1 MRVDAV
7 AGDDRFVSGLDTQL
21 EVIAPTAGLP
31 GLPGGKG
38 EVVLRAPM
46 QVTAPGRYEAELRL
60 PRTGAFL
67 LRAIHR
73 SKAAQPGAVGP
84 VVAESWGTL
93 ALSYPREYLALPPD
107 LELLSRVAAAS
118 LGSRYASAAAALE
131 PGDEKIRYLR
141 ALWTWL
147 CGAAI
152 GLLLL
157 DVLLRRVR
165 MFGYRPLSL

>member
-1 MRVDAV
+1 V
-7 AGDDRFVSGLDTQL
+7 ASDDRFVSNLETQL
-21 EVIAPTAGLP
+21 EVIEPTAGLP
-31 GLPGGKG
+31 GIPGGRG
-38 EVVLRAPM
+38 QVVLRAPM
-46 QVTAPGRYEAELRL
+46 PVVAPGRYEAELRL

-73 SKAAQPGAVGP
+73 SRASEPGGVGP

-107 LELLSRVAAAS
+107 LELLSRVAAVTQGA
-118 LGSRYASAAAALE
+118 RYPSAAAALV
-131 PGDEKIRYLR
+131 PGEEKTSYLR
-141 ALWTWL
+141 ALWPWL
-147 CGAAI
+147 CGLAI
-152 GLLLL
+152 GLFLL